1 MMTLRTARHI
11 IMAGCALVALLAAVA
26 LTNAQTMYEVVG
38 SAGTAAGSN

>member
-1 MMTLRTARHI
+1 MTLRTARH

-38 SAGTAAGSN
+38 SADAAAGSN